1 MKNHLSKEQIDKLK
15 RSKQDKIVNGELI
28 KKNKHVRYPK
38 V

>member
-1 MKNHLSKEQIDKLK
+1 MRNHLSKEQIEKLK
-15 RSKQDKIVNGELI
+15 SSKQDKIVNGELI